1 MKKSKKQIEIEIRNK
16 KLKEQMDY
24 IPEIDPNDNY
34 PR

>member
-16 KLKEQMDY
+16 KLKEKMDY
-24 IPEIDPNDNY
+24 IPGVDPNDNY

>member
-16 KLKEQMDY
+16 KLKEKMDY
-24 IPEIDPNDNY
+24 IPEVDPNDDY